1 MMKKRLLGLLVIPVM
16 CLVTCGNEPP
26 EPFYEGTPEDDAQI
40 DSILTHPSY
49 AKLLN
54 TIDGFV
60 PTYIFLHDTLPEL
73 EIEDADRIFR
83 ADSPLIK
90 QHIDS
95 CALSFVDTNRV
106 YDRWYAKDTTCT
118 VYLIDTFEI
127 LSNVHV
133 DSMIIGHYDSL
144 FIGPT
149 GDTNWVLDSI
159 EVIIP
164 TGDDAYVS
172 ETIEGDGRRLIFLEP
187 IRDSIPTIDEETG
200 DTLGY
205 PVLEPFVWQLKRISY
220 GTYYYPTRGTDVPAI
235 SRVILTAGAQV
246 DTIILSSTDTTYTG
260 HVMNRF
266 RHIDSL
272 LQYSGV
278 DSIEVTIEVDDD
290 AVSGVCTY
298 YAVCAHGDTTPEQRR
313 QLPNVAGGG
322 AGYVPLSG
330 QGIVNLYFE
339 VVTRNSYYYVNP
351 NIGYY
356 AVVWLIPVRVN

>member
-1 MMKKRLLGLLVIPVM
+1 MMKKRLLGLLAITVM

-49 AKLLN
+49 ARLLN

-60 PTYIFLHDTLPEL
+60 PTYIGATLPEW
-73 EIEDADRIFR
+73 EIVGSDSIFR
-83 ADSPLIK
+83 ADSPLVM

-118 VYLIDTFEI
+118 VYLIDTFEVE
-127 LSNVHV
+127 SNVHV

-144 FIGPT
+144 YIGPT
-149 GDTNWVLDSI
+149 GDTNWVLDSV
-159 EVIIP
+159 EVIMP
-164 TGDDAYVS
+164 TGGDAYVS

-187 IRDSIPTIDEETG
+187 IRDTIPTIDEETG

-205 PVLEPFVWQLKRISY
+205 PVREPLVWQLKRISY

-235 SRVILTAGAQV
+235 SRVILTAGEQV
-246 DTIILSSTDTTYTG
+246 DTIISSSTDTTYTG

-272 LQYSGV
+272 VQYDSLSV
-278 DSIEVTIEVDDD
+278 DSIEVTIEVDDVG
-290 AVSGVCTY
+290 VSGVCNY
-298 YAVCAHGDTTPEQRR
+298 YAVCAGATPERR
-313 QLPNVAGGG
+313 QLPSVAGGA
-322 AGYVPLSG
+322 AGYLPLTG
-330 QGIVNLYFE
+330 QNIVNLYFE
-339 VVTRNSYYYVNP
+339 VVTWNSYYYVNP

-356 AVVWLIPVRVN
+356 AAVWLIPVRIN